1 MTRKETEVIPEYPNE
16 IYIDD
21 VYWYSPDHDYPHQD
35 VPGKIIKAK
44 DGNLDKYVRAPEW
57 VSVEDGVP
65 KVGSDVWVDTGKKV
79 PVLGKFDVV
88 DWDDWDGNSTSG
100 ECFTDNTWE
109 EIIPDDE
116 VIGWCYANI
125 PAPPEVK

>member
-1 MTRKETEVIPEYPNE
+1 MIPERIWLQWDDSKNE
-16 IYIDD
+16 FDCRCITWCD
-21 VYWYSPDHDYPHQD
+21 SPIPEADN
-35 VPGKIIKAK
+35 IE
-44 DGNLDKYVRAPEW
+44 YVRAPQW
-57 VSVEDGVP
+57 VSVEDGLP

-100 ECFTDNTWE
+100 ECFTDDTWE
-109 EIIPDDE
+109 EIIPNDE